1 MDYRTPICHA
11 GIYAQ
16 AMALFRNGFHYW
28 YEGDEINQLNQ
39 RNEHFRLKEPVEEN
53 LYYYYRP
60 ARPAEG
66 GGKWLPAAQL
76 LATISL
82 NGRVFSNKQTQQTL
96 VTVLN
101 AGGFRHR
108 TTNNGIT
115 EYAVMEYTQEQRNEN
130 AVQPVVEKQEK
141 MNIP

>member
-1 MDYRTPICHA
+1 MIDPVSISWPERVRRVECAVVIPTYNHA
-11 GIYAQ
+11 GT
-16 AMALFRNGFHYW
+16 L
-28 YEGDEINQLNQ
+28 
-39 RNEHFRLKEPVEEN
+39 
-53 LYYYYRP
+53 
-60 ARPAEG
+60 AEVIAG
-66 GGKWLPAAQL
+66 VKRYCADIFVVNDGSTDMTAQL